1 MSLFDLGPISVV
13 KLDMGKLEQITKSV
27 EALEGDDFKAFAEW
41 FAELQADRWDR
52 QIEADAKAG
61 KLDRFADEALKELD
75 AGRTRPL

>member
-1 MSLFDLGPISVV
+1 
-13 KLDMGKLEQITKSV
+13 MGKLEHITRSI
-27 EALEGDDFKAFAEW
+27 EALDGEDFEAFARW

-61 KLDRFADEALKELD
+61 KLDKFADEALKELD